1 MKLVFKFLIVV
12 ILALLLTRFVI
23 PHQPFLMFFADNL
36 LYRDFMQKMS
46 GDNAENLVE
55 FLAISS
61 ELLASMFFS
70 IVILK
75 TFRRT
80 FNFLK
85 KTI

>member
-36 LYRDFMQKMS
+36 LYRDFMQQMS
-46 GDNAENLVE
+46 GDDAENLVE

-61 ELLASMFFS
+61 EFLVSIFASITM
-70 IVILK
+70 LK
-75 TFRRT
+75 ISQKAIKVLR
-80 FNFLK
+80 
-85 KTI
+85 